1 MIESEKPVNEGEG
14 KNTNQQV
21 DEANGMNDD
30 RVAELE
36 AENRKLRD
44 QALRTIADMENLR
57 RRTQQEQSRMVEYAN
72 ERLLRELLPIV
83 DDFRRSVDA
92 GEQSHDFDSFF
103 QGIQLVNAK
112 LEKLLDAQGV
122 KRMDVVGKP
131 FDVNLHDAMMHQPS
145 DAAEGTVI
153 TELEPGFM
161 YGDKVLRHAKVIVSA
176 GN

>member
-14 KNTNQQV
+14 NNTNQQV
-21 DEANGMNDD
+21 DEANSMIDE

-57 RRTQQEQSRMVEYAN
+57 RRAQQEQARMVEYAN

-92 GEQSHDFDSFF
+92 GAQSHDFDSFF
-103 QGIQLVNAK
+103 QGVQLVNAK

-122 KRMDVVGKP
+122 RRVDVVGKP

-145 DAAEGTVI
+145 DAPEGTVI

-176 GN
+176 GS